1 MLAIYIGI
9 NSKGEYYDPT
19 GRPPFLKVYVN
30 FMKKQCHTWTY
41 NTVRV
46 QEEGSSVCGH
56 HCIFYLIQLYAGH
69 SMTYVTGLID
79 PPLLGC
85 DGHCKEICF
94 VTC

>member
-1 MLAIYIGI
+1 MLAIYIDI

-19 GRPPFLKVYVN
+19 GRPPFLMVYVN

-79 PPLLGC
+79 PPPPWMRRTL
-85 DGHCKEICF
+85 
-94 VTC
+94 